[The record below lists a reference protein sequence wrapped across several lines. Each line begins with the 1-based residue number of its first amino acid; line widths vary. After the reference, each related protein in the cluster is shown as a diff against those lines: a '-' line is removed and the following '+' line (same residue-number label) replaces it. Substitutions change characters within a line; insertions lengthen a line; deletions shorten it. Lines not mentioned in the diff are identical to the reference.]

1 MGTPV
6 ETNNQHQHQHQHPT
20 PRSTTNMKSF
30 VSIVFLNIALARPD
44 HGVLHHGAHHG
55 VHHQPATVHHTVHH
69 HQPSVHHTVHH
80 QQPTV
85 HHAVHHQQPT
95 VHHAVHQPMLHNAV
109 HQHQPVHHNQVAPVA
124 AKVAPKTIAELVVSE
139 PRFSTLLAAV
149 KAADLVDTLSGEGSF
164 TVFAPTND
172 AFKKVPEEALTGL
185 LANKEALKAVLLRHV
200 VPTAIQGK
208 NIPPGTTA
216 LTTAGGEKIDVT
228 RDEKNLIQIQSAA
241 GSAYVVLFDVVASNG
256 VVHAVDSVF

>member
-6 ETNNQHQHQHQHPT
+6 ETNNQHQHQQPT

-55 VHHQPATVHHTVHH
+55 VHHQPVAVHHTVHH

-85 HHAVHHQQPT
+85 HH
-95 VHHAVHQPMLHNAV
+95 HAVHQPMLNHAVHHNAV

-164 TVFAPTND
+164 TVFAPTNE
-172 AFKKVPEEALTGL
+172 AFKKVPEEALAGL
-185 LANKEALKAVLLRHV
+185 LANKEELKAVLLRHV
-200 VPTAIQGK
+200 VPSAIQGK

-228 RDEKNLIQIQSAA
+228 RDQNNLIQIKSAA

>member
-1 MGTPV
+1 
-6 ETNNQHQHQHQHPT
+6 
-20 PRSTTNMKSF
+20 MKSF
-30 VSIVFLNIALARPD
+30 VSILFLNIALARPD

-85 HHAVHHQQPT
+85 HHAVH
-95 VHHAVHQPMLHNAV
+95 HNAV

-164 TVFAPTND
+164 TVFAPTNE
-172 AFKKVPEEALTGL
+172 AFNKVPEEVLTGL

-200 VPTAIQGK
+200 VPSAIQGK

>member
-6 ETNNQHQHQHQHPT
+6 ETNNQHQHQQPT
-20 PRSTTNMKSF
+20 PTTKMKSF

-55 VHHQPATVHHTVHH
+55 VHLQPAT
-69 HQPSVHHTVHH
+69 VHHTVHH

-95 VHHAVHQPMLHNAV
+95 VHHAVHQPMLHHAVHHNAV

-164 TVFAPTND
+164 TVFAPTNE

-185 LANKEALKAVLLRHV
+185 LANKEELKAVLLRHV
-200 VPTAIQGK
+200 VPSAIQGK

>member
-6 ETNNQHQHQHQHPT
+6 ETNNQHQHQHQQPT

-55 VHHQPATVHHTVHH
+55 VHHQPVTVHHTVHH

-85 HHAVHHQQPT
+85 HHAVHQPML
-95 VHHAVHQPMLHNAV
+95 HHAVHHNAV

-164 TVFAPTND
+164 TV
-172 AFKKVPEEALTGL
+172 
-185 LANKEALKAVLLRHV
+185 
-200 VPTAIQGK
+200 
-208 NIPPGTTA
+208 
-216 LTTAGGEKIDVT
+216 
-228 RDEKNLIQIQSAA
+228 
-241 GSAYVVLFDVVASNG
+241 
-256 VVHAVDSVF
+256 

>member
-1 MGTPV
+1 MGSRDKLTNTP
-6 ETNNQHQHQHQHPT
+6 
-20 PRSTTNMKSF
+20 TTLRMKSF

-44 HGVLHHGAHHG
+44 HGVVHPGAHHSVHHAAHQV
-55 VHHQPATVHHTVHH
+55 VHHQPA
-69 HQPSVHHTVHH
+69 
-80 QQPTV
+80 V
-85 HHAVHHQQPT
+85 HHAVHHQPA
-95 VHHAVHQPMLHNAV
+95 VHHAVHHQPAAVHHAVHSVHQPMLHHAV
-109 HQHQPVHHNQVAPVA
+109 HHHQPVVPVVPVE

-164 TVFAPTND
+164 TVFAPTNE

-185 LANKEALKAVLLRHV
+185 LADKDALTAVLLRHV
-200 VPTAIQGK
+200 VPSAIQGK

-216 LTTAGGEKIDVT
+216 LTTAGGDKIDVT
-228 RDEKNLIQIQSAA
+228 RDDNNLIQIQSAA

>member
-1 MGTPV
+1 MGVASRDQHP
-6 ETNNQHQHQHQHPT
+6 TNNQQRLRT
-20 PRSTTNMKSF
+20 LKMKSF
-30 VSIVFLNIALARPD
+30 VTIVFLNIALAKPQ
-44 HGVLHHGAHHG
+44 HGGIHHGAHVA
-55 VHHQPATVHHTVHH
+55 VHHQPATVHH
-69 HQPSVHHTVHH
+69 
-80 QQPTV
+80 
-85 HHAVHHQQPT
+85 AVH
-95 VHHAVHQPMLHNAV
+95 HNAV
-109 HQHQPVHHNQVAPVA
+109 HHHQPVHHNHMAPVV

-149 KAADLVDTLSGEGSF
+149 KAADLVDTLNGEGSF

-185 LANKEALKAVLLRHV
+185 LANKEELKAVLLRHV
-200 VPTAIQGK
+200 VPSTIQGK

-216 LTTAGGEKIDVT
+216 LTTAGGDKIDVT
-228 RDEKNLIQIQSAA
+228 RDDNNLIQIQSAA